1 MKAQE
6 VYAVVWK
13 YFEKSAKQ
21 CFNQVEMYLI
31 IQFYLRSRKMKLKK
45 EFEDFY
51 KCIRIDSETQNLI
64 DKRETLEGEI
74 KDKFP
79 TIMKNHDIEL
89 NKSDIRMIDQG
100 SYKYNTTIKSTV
112 VDRDVAVMIPLDTS
126 ENPDPRKIKK
136 YLKES
141 IDIPVRSVSI
151 KEPCVRAAYYEKG
164 EEWLHIDLPLYAND
178 NGEIYLARGKAS
190 SNEYLW
196 ERADPDGLNN
206 DLCGKING
214 HDQLRRIICLI
225 KKWKN
230 EKYSSSTKDHE
241 VPPSIG
247 LTYLACDCFSEQ
259 TSNDGDDD
267 LLALQKTM
275 KSIKDKFLCTKN
287 AQGEIVSADISR
299 YLPVQPYTD
308 IFKKI
313 RDSST
318 SYMITFYKRL
328 SIAVDNLTNAVNV
341 ESAHDAA
348 EYVQKVLGPEFTV
361 PAKEAVAVATQSK
374 KEHSFG

>member
-151 KEPCVRAAYYEKG
+151 KEPCVRATYYEKG
-164 EEWLHIDLPLYAND
+164 VERLHIDLPLYADD
-178 NGEIYLARGKAS
+178 NGMIYLARGKAS

-308 IFKKI
+308 IFKKM

>member
-112 VDRDVAVMIPLDTS
+112 VDRDVAVMIPLDIS

-151 KEPCVRAAYYEKG
+151 KEPCVRAVYYEKG
-164 EEWLHIDLPLYAND
+164 EEWLHIDLPLYADD
-178 NGEIYLARGKAS
+178 NGKIYLARGKAG

-225 KKWKN
+225 KKWKD

-308 IFKKI
+308 IFKKM

-348 EYVQKVLGPEFTV
+348 EYVQKVLGAEFTV
-361 PAKEAVAVATQSK
+361 PAKEAVVVATQSK

>member
-1 MKAQE
+1 
-6 VYAVVWK
+6 
-13 YFEKSAKQ
+13 
-21 CFNQVEMYLI
+21 
-31 IQFYLRSRKMKLKK
+31 MKLKK
-45 EFEDFY
+45 EFGDFY

-64 DKRETLEGEI
+64 DKRETLEKEI
-74 KDKFP
+74 KDKLP
-79 TIMKNHDIEL
+79 AIMSDHDIDL
-89 NKSDIRMIDQG
+89 KKSDIHMIDQG

-112 VDRDVAVMIPLDTS
+112 VDRDVAVIIPLDTS
-126 ENPDPRKIKK
+126 KNSDPRKIKK

-151 KEPCVRAAYYEKG
+151 KEPCVRATYYENG
-164 EEWLHIDLPLYAND
+164 VEWMHIDLPLYADND
-178 NGEIYLARGKAS
+178 GTIYLARGKAS
-190 SNEYLW
+190 SDEYSW
-196 ERADPDGLNN
+196 ELADPDGLND

-214 HDQLRRIICLI
+214 HDQLRRIICYI

-230 EKYSSSTKDHE
+230 EKYSGSIRDHE

-247 LTYLACDCFSEQ
+247 LTYLACDCFSNQ
-259 TSNDGDDD
+259 TSADGDDD

-275 KSIKDKFLCTKN
+275 KAIQDKFLCVKN

-308 IFKKI
+308 VFKKM
-313 RDSST
+313 RDSSS

-328 SIAVDNLTNAVNV
+328 STAVDNLTNAVNV

-348 EYVQKVLGPEFTV
+348 KYVQKVLGTEFTV
-361 PAKEAVAVATQSK
+361 PAKEAATANVQSK

>member
-1 MKAQE
+1 
-6 VYAVVWK
+6 
-13 YFEKSAKQ
+13 
-21 CFNQVEMYLI
+21 
-31 IQFYLRSRKMKLKK
+31 MKLKK

-51 KCIRIDSETQNLI
+51 KCIRIDSEAQNLI
-64 DKRETLEGEI
+64 DKRVTLQGEI

-79 TIMKNHDIEL
+79 TIMKNHDIQL

-151 KEPCVRAAYYEKG
+151 KEPCVRATYYEKG
-164 EEWLHIDLPLYAND
+164 VERLHIDLPLYADD
-178 NGEIYLARGKAS
+178 NGMIYLARGKAS

-196 ERADPDGLNN
+196 ERADPDGLND

-214 HDQLRRIICLI
+214 HDQLRRIICFI

-308 IFKKI
+308 IFNKM
-313 RDSST
+313 RDSSP
-318 SYMITFYKRL
+318 SYMLTFYKRL

-348 EYVQKVLGPEFTV
+348 EYVQKVLGTEFTV
-361 PAKEAVAVATQSK
+361 PTKEAVAATTKSK